1 MDISIISVNWNSYDF
16 AQILIESIEAFTKC
30 KYEIIIIDNSLSKQ
44 ELKYNSVKV
53 LPQDKNI
60 GHGAGL
66 NLGLKHAQAP
76 YSMFLDIDCHIL
88 KRNWD
93 QKFLEAIKGYDV
105 LGGKGVPVKPIRPAC
120 IMLKTSIGK
129 LYDFRDTPGYK
140 GHRITPN
147 GFDVAV
153 EAYYKMQSAGVK
165 IKLID
170 SIPNKFGTLNGEEW
184 CIDGEPLIYHHWHG
198 SHLKERQVDFKE
210 DLLEDKKKLFNQIT
224 WRTLLI

>member
-16 AQILIESIEAFTKC
+16 AQILIESIEAYTTC
-30 KYEIIIIDNSLSKQ
+30 KYEIIIIDNSLCKQ

-53 LPQDKNI
+53 LPQNKNI

-66 NLGLKHAQAP
+66 NLGLKHAQAK

-88 KRNWD
+88 KRGWD
-93 QKFLEAIKGYDV
+93 QKFLKAIEEYDV
-105 LGGKGVPVKPIRPAC
+105 IGGKGVPEKPIRPAC
-120 IMLKTSIGK
+120 MMLKTTTGL

-140 GHRITPN
+140 GHRITPE
-147 GFDVAV
+147 GYDVAV
-153 EAYYKMQSAGVK
+153 EAYYKMQSYGAK

-170 SIPNKFGTLNGEEW
+170 SIKSRYKTLNGEEW
-184 CIDGEPLIYHHWHG
+184 CIDEEPLVYHHWHG

-210 DLLEDKKKLFNQIT
+210 NLLEDKQKLFNQIV